1 MDGLNYVMEVLLL
14 QNVAKL
20 GKKDDL
26 LVVGDGFALNYLLP
40 TRQAIVATPLVR
52 RRYAERIRSRAEER
66 EVEKSSQ
73 EGAAK
78 ALSGKVLKFKKKVT
92 KTGKLYAAISE
103 KVLSEALRDQHK
115 MDILAADI
123 EIGQP
128 IKSVGK
134 SEIMV
139 RMGGQKLPV
148 SVVVE
153 AEAGE

>member
-1 MDGLNYVMEVLLL
+1 MEVLLL

-40 TRQAIVATPLVR
+40 SRQAIVATPLVR
-52 RRYAERIRSRAEER
+52 RRYADRIRNRAEER
-66 EVEKSSQ
+66 EKEKSSQ

-78 ALSGKVLKFKKKVT
+78 ALAGKTITFKKKAT

-103 KVLSEALRDQHK
+103 KVLSEALRDQHG

-134 SEIMV
+134 SEITV
-139 RMGGQKLPV
+139 RMGSQKLPV